1 MRTNGKWILI
11 LMIVLA
17 GILLPSSTV
26 SAAGETPGVGSTVT
40 FAGTDWLQTAE
51 DGGSSGWGKKISLH
65 NRGDFY

>member
-40 FAGTDWLQTAE
+40 FA
-51 DGGSSGWGKKISLH
+51 SGWGKKISLH